1 MCGIWCLFREGAHGV
16 ASIYTATLLP
26 RGPEQLE
33 VYRSNTANGTE
44 MAMGFT
50 RLAINGLNPK
60 GMQPFHL
67 GSITWMV
74 NGEIYNYQQL
84 AQEHGLDLKTGSDCE
99 VVGHLYAKFVN
110 QENGLETLF
119 RALDGVFALTI
130 WDADRQQLVVARDPY
145 GVRPL
150 YMSQG
155 KAFCVA
161 SEIKAFP
168 QDSAVETFQP
178 GHFAVASF
186 KEDYNSLLVQPYH
199 SIPFLKNPSLIDY
212 ESAKAAIYHALL
224 TAVRKRVHCTERPI
238 GALLSGG
245 IDSSLIAALV
255 QMVLKEEGKPPL
267 KTFSI
272 GFEGSEDLRH
282 ARMVAEHIGSDHY
295 EIVATP
301 DQFFGAIPEVI
312 EAIESY
318 DLTTVRASVGNYL
331 VSKYIKNNTGCKV
344 IFNGDGSDEI
354 FGSYLY
360 FYRAPTDTEYEA
372 EVSRLLKDIHM
383 FDVLRSDRCIS
394 SNGLEARTPFLDRQ
408 FVATARS
415 IPTQHLRPVISKKVE
430 KQILRDAFAGTGV
443 LPEAVIKR
451 RKEAFSDAVNGAEVS
466 WKDEILKR
474 VEPLVPQ
481 DWEGKGD
488 TKEQAYYRLLF
499 DNTKAKRALG
509 VSHASQ
515 NPNPNCQYRWL
526 PRWSG
531 ETTDPSARTLSIY

>member
-16 ASIYTATLLP
+16 ASIYTSTLLP
-26 RGPEQLE
+26 RGPEQLD

-44 MAMGFT
+44 LAMGFT
-50 RLAINGLNPK
+50 RLAINGLNPA

-67 GSITWMV
+67 ETPQGRITWMV

-99 VVGHLYAKFVN
+99 VVGHLYAKFAS
-110 QENGLETLF
+110 QESGLETLF

-130 WDADRQQLVVARDPY
+130 WDAGRQRLVAARDPY

-150 YMSQG
+150 YISQG

-168 QDSAVETFQP
+168 QDSAVEAFQP

-186 KEDYNSLLVQPYH
+186 KEDHNSLLVQPYH

-212 ESAKAAIYHALL
+212 QSAKTAIYHALL
-224 TAVRKRVHCTERPI
+224 AAVRKRVHCTERPI

-301 DQFFGAIPEVI
+301 DQFFAAIPEVI
-312 EAIESY
+312 QAIESY

-331 VSKYIKNNTGCKV
+331 VSKYIRNNTACKV

-360 FYRAPTDTEYEA
+360 FYRAPTDTEFEA

-383 FDVLRSDRCIS
+383 FDVLRSDRSIS

-415 IPTQHLRPVISKKVE
+415 VPTQHLRPRLGKKVE
-430 KQILRDAFAGTGV
+430 KQLLRDAFAGTGV
-443 LPEAVIKR
+443 LPEAVIRR

-481 DWEGKGD
+481 DWQTKGD
-488 TKEQAYYRLLF
+488 TKEQAYYRLIF
-499 DNTKAKRALG
+499 DSTKAVRSLG
-509 VSHASQ
+509 T

-526 PRWSG
+526 PRWSC